1 MTGQGLK
8 KKKAPPPPPGAG
20 GTKEHKQQS
29 SLSLSS
35 TDQDI
40 SEPHKKTTSLERHL
54 SGKNSTGG
62 SDHSPDKCST
72 LPGKMKMSE
81 HDYRPV
87 ESAGKKSKITP
98 ETKMQS
104 PEEGCLDGD
113 QKIPELEE
121 DTCVP
126 DISKQTSLF
135 HSQTYQDTHDIAT
148 PDQSSDKNV
157 AEKQNECFE
166 QLQVPTVETTPET
179 PVELVS
185 KSRSPQVVDADTP
198 EGKTATG
205 KLEMDTCL
213 PFLRGMWN
221 LEEVPPGRCKGT
233 IFNSFSDKTSPMTSK
248 HSADLRIPS
257 PFCRRYS
264 DYGVKLCS
272 SKQRASETETSYDV
286 YDHKNTNLNSKRNGK
301 TVQVL
306 NSALSSAVSTA
317 TTNCISENELCNLI
331 NPNAKININD
341 LQCDI
346 SNKPNHKC
354 CKIVKTCSSS
364 NSKQKVVK
372 PDSQNYQTVI
382 TRSSSM
388 TTQQSS
394 GFKVTA
400 SQKTTHGVNIHNC
413 SAPKNVISSAKL
425 DDMRSHLMSG
435 RTECSS
441 VIPQEKFIHKINWN
455 DITDI
460 PDDRSSTFWK
470 SGSSIHNSPA
480 VSTQECD
487 GSTTER
493 QPNPRI
499 RVSLLVPPP
508 ADFLISRGESSQSW
522 NKFLQDLNKIL
533 ENRAKF
539 V

>member
-1 MTGQGLK
+1 VTGQGLK

-35 TDQDI
+35 TDQDN

-54 SGKNSTGG
+54 SGKNSAVG
-62 SDHSPDKCST
+62 SANSPDKCST
-72 LPGKMKMSE
+72 LPGKMKMSQ
-81 HDYRPV
+81 HDYKPV
-87 ESAGKKSKITP
+87 QSAGKKSKVTP

-104 PEEGCLDGD
+104 PEEGRLDGD
-113 QKIPELEE
+113 QKIPEVEE

-126 DISKQTSLF
+126 DISKEVPLV
-135 HSQTYQDTHDIAT
+135 HSQTYEDAHDIAT
-148 PDQSSDKNV
+148 TDQSSNKNV

-166 QLQVPTVETTPET
+166 QLQVPTVETPTET

-185 KSRSPQVVDADTP
+185 KSRSPLVVDAGTP
-198 EGKTATG
+198 EGKTLTG

-213 PFLRGMWN
+213 PSLKGTWN
-221 LEEVPPGRCKGT
+221 LEEVPPVRCKG
-233 IFNSFSDKTSPMTSK
+233 IVFSSFSDDTSPL
-248 HSADLRIPS
+248 DLRIPS
-257 PFCRRYS
+257 RFCRKYS
-264 DYGVKLCS
+264 DYGVKPCS
-272 SKQRASETETSYDV
+272 SNWQASETETLYDV
-286 YDHKNTNLNSKRNGK
+286 YDSRHNGK
-301 TVQVL
+301 PVQVV
-306 NSALSSAVSTA
+306 NSALSSAVSTTA
-317 TTNCISENELCNLI
+317 NNCISGNGLCNLMT
-331 NPNAKININD
+331 PVAKINSND

-346 SNKPNHKC
+346 SNKPDHTC
-354 CKIVKTCSSS
+354 CNIVKTYSSS
-364 NSKQKVVK
+364 NSKQKAVK
-372 PDSQNYQTVI
+372 SDSQNYQTLI

-394 GFKVTA
+394 GFKVMA
-400 SQKTTHGVNIHNC
+400 SQKTTHGVDIHNC
-413 SAPKNVISSAKL
+413 SAPKNVTCSAKL
-425 DDMRSHLMSG
+425 DDVRSHLTSG
-435 RTECSS
+435 RAERSS

-455 DITDI
+455 DITDTPGENI
-460 PDDRSSTFWK
+460 STFWK
-470 SGSSIHNSPA
+470 FGSTHNSPA
-480 VSTQECD
+480 VSTQEYD
-487 GSTTER
+487 GSTIGQ

-522 NKFLQDLNKIL
+522 NKFLQDLDKIL

>member
-20 GTKEHKQQS
+20 GPK
-29 SLSLSS
+29 LSLSS

-54 SGKNSTGG
+54 SGKNSAVG
-62 SDHSPDKCST
+62 SSHSPDKCST

-81 HDYRPV
+81 HDYKPV

-98 ETKMQS
+98 ETKTQS
-104 PEEGCLDGD
+104 PEEGRLDGD
-113 QKIPELEE
+113 QKIPEVEE

-126 DISKQTSLF
+126 DISKEVPLV
-135 HSQTYQDTHDIAT
+135 HSQTYQDAHDIAT
-148 PDQSSDKNV
+148 ADQSSNKNV

-166 QLQVPTVETTPET
+166 QLQVPTVETPPET

-185 KSRSPQVVDADTP
+185 KSRSPQVVDAGTP

-213 PFLRGMWN
+213 PSLKGMWN
-221 LEEVPPGRCKGT
+221 LEEVPPVRCKGT
-233 IFNSFSDKTSPMTSK
+233 VFSSFSDDTSPLTSK
-248 HSADLRIPS
+248 CSADLGIPS
-257 PFCRRYS
+257 RFCRRYS
-264 DYGVKLCS
+264 DYGVKPCS
-272 SKQRASETETSYDV
+272 SKRQASETETSCDV
-286 YDHKNTNLNSKRNGK
+286 YGSRHIGK
-301 TVQVL
+301 TVQAV
-306 NSALSSAVSTA
+306 NRALSSAVSTTA
-317 TTNCISENELCNLI
+317 TNCISENGLCNMMT
-331 NPNAKININD
+331 PDAKINTND
-341 LQCDI
+341 LECDI
-346 SNKPNHKC
+346 SNKPNHTC
-354 CKIVKTCSSS
+354 CNVVKTYSSS
-364 NSKQKVVK
+364 NSKQKAVK
-372 PDSQNYQTVI
+372 SDSQNYQTLI

-400 SQKTTHGVNIHNC
+400 SQKIKHGVDIHNC
-413 SAPKNVISSAKL
+413 SAAKNVIRSAKL
-425 DDMRSHLMSG
+425 DDVRSHLMSG
-435 RTECSS
+435 RAECPS

-455 DITDI
+455 DITDTPGDNI
-460 PDDRSSTFWK
+460 STFWK
-470 SGSSIHNSPA
+470 CGSSTHNSPA
-480 VSTQECD
+480 VSTQEYD
-487 GSTTER
+487 GSTVER

-522 NKFLQDLNKIL
+522 NKFLQDLDKIL